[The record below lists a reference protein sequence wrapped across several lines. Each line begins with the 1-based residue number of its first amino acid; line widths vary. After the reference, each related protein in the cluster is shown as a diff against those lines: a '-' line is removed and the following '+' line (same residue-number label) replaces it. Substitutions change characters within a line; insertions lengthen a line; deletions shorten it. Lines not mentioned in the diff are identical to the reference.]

1 MNRLTILL
9 VLWAGLATAG
19 LFWLVINDRPQSVDI
34 AALDD
39 LNRQAFRDQVR
50 AYLMESPEVLVDA
63 ITVLERRQ
71 AEDQSV
77 NDKLLISQN
86 AEDLFADGVSFEKGN
101 PEGDIIMVEFLDY
114 RCTFCKRADP
124 EIRKLLSADDNIRFI
139 LKEYPILG
147 DESELASRFAISVLN
162 NAGAQAY
169 ADVHDILMDFRGTFT
184 VVSLER
190 VAVSLDLDA
199 AAIMATMDA
208 PEVSET
214 IDRNRALAQR
224 MRINGTPGF
233 VLGDQIVR
241 GFIPLE
247 NMQDIVAQQRQQ
259 EG

>member
-1 MNRLTILL
+1 MNRFAIFAAI
-9 VLWAGLATAG
+9 WASLATAA
-19 LFWLVINDRPQSVDI
+19 LFWLILNDRPRAVDL

-50 AYLMESPEVLVDA
+50 AYLMENPEVLVDA

-77 NDKLLISQN
+77 SDQLLISEN
-86 AEDLFADGVSFEKGN
+86 AEQLFDDGVSFEKGN
-101 PEGDIIMVEFLDY
+101 PEGDITMVEFLDY

-124 EIRKLLSADDNIRFI
+124 EIRKLLSADANIRFI

-147 DESELASRFAISVLN
+147 EESVLASRFAISVLN

-169 ADVHDILMDFRGTFT
+169 AEVHDILMDFRGTFT

-190 VAVSLDLDA
+190 VAVSLDLDVA
-199 AAIMATMDA
+199 RIMAGMDA
-208 PEVSET
+208 PEVSDT

-247 NMQDIVAQQRQQ
+247 NMQGIVAQQRQQ